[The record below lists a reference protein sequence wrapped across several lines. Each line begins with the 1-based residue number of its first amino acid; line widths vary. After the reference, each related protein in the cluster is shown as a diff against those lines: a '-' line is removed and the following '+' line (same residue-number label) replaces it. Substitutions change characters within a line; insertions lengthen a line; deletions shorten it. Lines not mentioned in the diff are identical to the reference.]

1 MYSPEFPG
9 HSGGYVAVAGQEG
22 IGINA
27 VFWDEFSRHKGE
39 QWIIVFERGGE
50 SEDSPSDDPSHPIRL
65 SLGGLLS
72 SMARFRF
79 TGHYQ
84 VTPWV
89 ICRQAAIALTPSD
102 ASRTSRG
109 VQYR

>member
-1 MYSPEFPG
+1 MQFL
-9 HSGGYVAVAGQEG
+9 
-22 IGINA
+22 
-27 VFWDEFSRHKGE
+27 WDEFSRHKGE